1 MRYFQMMIRGKLM
14 IYMGQKV
21 SGNRINAVVVEVTMI
36 WMIFSANS
44 LEAAEVVVVDITS
57 IIISKESHNMRTFF
71 KTQML

>member
-1 MRYFQMMIRGKLM
+1 M

-21 SGNRINAVVVEVTMI
+21 SGNRINAVVVEVIMI

-44 LEAAEVVVVDITS
+44 LEVEEAVGAVDIIS
-57 IIISKESHNMRTFF
+57 NLIWEEEAIEVISSKESHNMRTFL

>member
-1 MRYFQMMIRGKLM
+1 MPIRGKLM

-21 SGNRINAVVVEVTMI
+21 SGNRINAVVVEVTLI

>member
-1 MRYFQMMIRGKLM
+1 MMIRGKLM

-21 SGNRINAVVVEVTMI
+21 SGNRINAVVVEVTLI